1 MGRTMYRGAARVL
14 GGTGVSSLPGMR
26 ALNALFLER
35 LRSTIVEIDGHQFHL
50 DPTDSLLLSV
60 MGRFEPTETG
70 LITQRVQSG
79 ATVLDI
85 GAHIGYFSLLFA
97 RRVGPAGHVYAF
109 EPEPHN
115 YKLLVRNVGE
125 NGYGNVTCVQ
135 AAAHTTNGSIALY
148 LANDNAA
155 DHRVAPGDDDRETIN
170 VRALRVDDYLSN
182 VARVDFIKIDVKG
195 AELSVL
201 QGMNSLL
208 DRSPR
213 VEILMEYWPFG
224 LRRAGVEPRE
234 VLAFLDARGFAL
246 HLSSEPEKCVTIEE
260 LLDRMSPEEDTSVN
274 LYAARDGAQ

>member
-1 MGRTMYRGAARVL
+1 M
-14 GGTGVSSLPGMR
+14 
-26 ALNALFLER
+26 NALFLEH
-35 LRSTIVEIDGHQFHL
+35 LRGSVVEIDGHQFHL
-50 DPTDSLLLSV
+50 DPTDSLSLSV
-60 MGRFEPTETG
+60 MGAFKPAETD
-70 LITQRVQSG
+70 LIAQRVQPG

-125 NGYGNVTCVQ
+125 NGYGSVTCVQ
-135 AAAHTTNGSIALY
+135 AAAHSANGSVTLY

-155 DHRVAPGDDDRETIN
+155 DHRVAPGQEDRETIN
-170 VRALRVDDYLSN
+170 VRALRVDDYLSS
-182 VARVDFIKIDVKG
+182 VARIDFIKIDVKG

-208 DRSPR
+208 ERSSR
-213 VEILMEYWPFG
+213 VDMLIEYWPFG

-234 VLAFLDARGFAL
+234 LLTFLDSHDFVL
-246 HLSSEPEKCVTIEE
+246 HFSSEPAKRITIEE
-260 LLDRMSPEEDTSVN
+260 LLDRISPEEDLSAN
-274 LYAARDGAQ
+274 LYAARDGA

>member
-1 MGRTMYRGAARVL
+1 MGRTMYRGAAKVL
-14 GGTGVSSLPGMR
+14 GGTGVSSLPGLR
-26 ALNALFLER
+26 TLNELFVER
-35 LRSTIVEIDGHQFHL
+35 LRSNTVEIDGHQFHL
-50 DPTDSLLLSV
+50 DSTDSLLLSV
-60 MGRFEPTETG
+60 MGSFKPIETG
-70 LITQRVQSG
+70 VITRRVQSG

-85 GAHIGYFSLLFA
+85 GAHIGYFTLLFA

-135 AAAHTTNGSIALY
+135 AAAHTANGSVTLY

-155 DHRVAPGDDDRETIN
+155 DHRVAPGEDDRETIN

-182 VARVDFIKIDVKG
+182 VAHIDFIKIDVKG

-201 QGMNSLL
+201 QGMNDLL
-208 DRSPR
+208 ERSPR
-213 VEILMEYWPFG
+213 IEMLIEYWPFG

-234 VLAFLDARGFAL
+234 VLAFLESRGFAL
-246 HLSSEPEKCVTIEE
+246 HLSSEAEQRVTTEE
-260 LLDRMSPEEDTSVN
+260 LVDRVSPEHDTSIN

>member
-14 GGTGVSSLPGMR
+14 GGTGFGALPGVR
-26 ALNALFLER
+26 TLNALFLER

-60 MGRFEPTETG
+60 MGSFEPTETG
-70 LITQRVQSG
+70 LITQRVQPG

-109 EPEPHN
+109 EPEPRN

-135 AAAHTTNGSIALY
+135 AAAHVANGSVTLY

-155 DHRVAPGDDDRETIN
+155 DHRVAPGEDDRETIS

-182 VARVDFIKIDVKG
+182 VAHVDFIKIDVKG

-201 QGMNSLL
+201 QGMNNLL
-208 DRSPR
+208 ERSPR
-213 VEILMEYWPFG
+213 AEMLIEYWPFG
-224 LRRAGVEPRE
+224 LRRARVEPRD

-246 HLSSEPEKCVTIEE
+246 HLSNEPDKRIAIEE
-260 LLDRMSPEEDTSVN
+260 LVNRISPEEDTSIN
-274 LYAARDGAQ
+274 LYATRDGTR